1 MIMPGNIF
9 SSVPWNEESM
19 YWISGLRPLIQ
30 YMAEH
35 YFPEGKFKEAAPPST
50 DDLEPRKLLPKDLMG
65 KVYIKYTCHF
75 QVSKVKFL
83 VGP

>member
-1 MIMPGNIF
+1 MDGMGCDLCVGLF
-9 SSVPWNEESM
+9 YEHRFAM
-19 YWISGLRPLIQ
+19 LISGRRTWQ
-30 YMAEH
+30 NMAEH
-35 YFPEGKFKEAAPPST
+35 YFPEGKFKEAAPPLT

-75 QVSKVKFL
+75 QVRKVKFL

>member
-1 MIMPGNIF
+1 MT
-9 SSVPWNEESM
+9 
-19 YWISGLRPLIQ
+19 
-30 YMAEH
+30 EH

-50 DDLEPRKLLPKDLMG
+50 DDLEPRKSLPKDLMG

-75 QVSKVKFL
+75 QVRKVKFL

>member
-1 MIMPGNIF
+1 
-9 SSVPWNEESM
+9 
-19 YWISGLRPLIQ
+19 
-30 YMAEH
+30 MAEH
-35 YFPEGKFKEAAPPST
+35 YFPEGKFKEAAPPLT

-75 QVSKVKFL
+75 QVRKVKFL

>member
-1 MIMPGNIF
+1 
-9 SSVPWNEESM
+9 
-19 YWISGLRPLIQ
+19 
-30 YMAEH
+30 MAEH

-75 QVSKVKFL
+75 QIIKVNF
-83 VGP
+83 

>member
-1 MIMPGNIF
+1 
-9 SSVPWNEESM
+9 
-19 YWISGLRPLIQ
+19 
-30 YMAEH
+30 MAEH

-75 QVSKVKFL
+75 QIRKVNFFEIYYLKIRHDICQNFYTSRFYTSDASYKYQ
-83 VGP
+83 PRR

>member
-1 MIMPGNIF
+1 MPGNIF
-9 SSVPWNEESM
+9 SSVPWNGESM
-19 YWISGLRPLIQ
+19 YWISGRRTWQ
-30 YMAEH
+30 NMAEH

-75 QVSKVKFL
+75 RIRKVNFL

>member
-1 MIMPGNIF
+1 
-9 SSVPWNEESM
+9 
-19 YWISGLRPLIQ
+19 
-30 YMAEH
+30 MAEH

-50 DDLEPRKLLPKDLMG
+50 DDLEARKLLPKDLMG

-75 QVSKVKFL
+75 QVRKVKLL